1 MLDLALNIVTSNNYH
16 TYNSFIKFY
25 YFSRLV
31 MMSSF
36 HLAATKPPC
45 YFAMFSTFFAL
56 LQRIAFRYQYNF
68 HFWLNQF
75 ALICTH
81 CISKSQVSSYNSA
94 LIRKRVNYDGNWP
107 MILMG
112 LAFRRKKISI
122 LNVFWFP
129 SAQSLHLYCLNEL
142 LAP

>member
-1 MLDLALNIVTSNNYH
+1 MLDLALNIVTTNNYH

-25 YFSRLV
+25 YFTRLV

-81 CISKSQVSSYNSA
+81 CISKSQFKSSYNSA
-94 LIRKRVNYDGNWP
+94 LIRRRVNYDGNWP

-122 LNVFWFP
+122 LKVFWFP
-129 SAQSLHLYCLNEL
+129 SAQFLRL
-142 LAP
+142 